1 MGCSRLTSI
10 PIPNSIREIGS
21 SAFKGCSSL
30 TGIKIPNSV
39 HDIGLFVFDS
49 CSSLVSIAIQPGNPK
64 YDSRNNC
71 NAIIEKYNN
80 KLVQGCKNT
89 IIPTSV
95 TSIGEYAFHDCIG
108 LTKIKIPSSITRIY
122 NDAFEGCSNL
132 ASIEIPF
139 SVTDIS
145 YSAFFN
151 CSNLSSISVHPGN
164 QKYDSRNNC
173 NAIIETATNTLIIV
187 CNNTIIPNSV
197 TSIDFNPFNYCNNLA
212 KIIVQPGNPK
222 YDSRDNCNAIIE
234 TATNTLI
241 VGCKNTIIPNSVTSI
256 GKHAFDDCNSLTSIT
271 IPNSVTKIGD
281 CAFYNCSS
289 LASITIPNSVTSIG
303 NSAFKGC
310 SSLTSITIPNS
321 VTVIGNQAFYDCSS
335 LTSITMPSS
344 IYSRPTSEDGD
355 RFFENW
361 SSFSLDTII
370 INSNGLQSNFNRH
383 TIKKPPILIIENSVT
398 YIRRR
403 NITFSDCIHLT
414 SITIPNSV
422 TSIGDYAFWDCIRL
436 TSITIPNSVT
446 SIGKH
451 AFENCKDLDTI
462 TINSNSVCKKFW
474 ISIGN
479 VANPRVLIIGD
490 SVTSIGQSAFENCS
504 SLASITIPN
513 SVTSIGD
520 WAFSDCSSLTSIT
533 IPSSVTEIK
542 AYAFSDCS
550 SLTSITI
557 PSSVTDIEGTAFW
570 GCPIKT
576 IYLNRTHCPDWI
588 RTIVNS
594 KVEKLFVPK
603 GSSASYKKEL
613 GQFNI
618 DIQEYEF

>member
-1 MGCSRLTSI
+1 MKTKSIFAIILIALFSSIGGGVLRAYNFSYTYQGKTLYYTVTTANKVTVSPKSESHLGYVSGRVVIPSRVTYDDITYSVTSISNNAFNGCDSLTSILIPTSVIWIGDSAFMGCSRLTSI
-10 PIPNSIREIGS
+10 PIPNSIWYIGS

-39 HDIGLFVFDS
+39 TKIGLFVFDS
-49 CSSLVSIAIQPGNPK
+49 CSSLVSIAIQPGGR

-71 NAIIEKYNN
+71 NAIIEKYKN

-108 LTKIKIPSSITRIY
+108 LTKIKIPSSITKIY
-122 NDAFEGCSNL
+122 KGAFEGCSNL

-173 NAIIETATNTLIIV
+173 NAIIETATNTLIVV
-187 CNNTIIPNSV
+187 CKNTIIPNSV
-197 TSIDFNPFNYCNNLA
+197 TSIGYSVSLNPFKYCNNLA
-212 KIIVQPGNPK
+212 KIIVQPGNPE

-256 GKHAFDDCNSLTSIT
+256 GSE
-271 IPNSVTKIGD
+271 
-281 CAFYNCSS
+281 AFY
-289 LASITIPNSVTSIG
+289 
-303 NSAFKGC
+303 GC

-321 VTVIGNQAFYDCSS
+321 VTEIDGQAFYGCNS

-344 IYSRPTSEDGD
+344 INNWPTSADGVGD

-361 SSFSLDTII
+361 SSFNLDTII
-370 INSNGLQSNFNRH
+370 INSNGLQNNFNRH

-398 YIRRR
+398 SIGYLTFYGCS
-403 NITFSDCIHLT
+403 ITSIT

-422 TSIGDYAFWDCIRL
+422 TSIGDR
-436 TSITIPNSVT
+436 
-446 SIGKH
+446 
-451 AFENCKDLDTI
+451 AFENC
-462 TINSNSVCKKFW
+462 
-474 ISIGN
+474 
-479 VANPRVLIIGD
+479 
-490 SVTSIGQSAFENCS
+490 TS
-504 SLASITIPN
+504 LTSITIPN

-520 WAFSDCSSLTSIT
+520 WAFKNCSSLTSIT
-533 IPSSVTEIK
+533 IPNSVTFIG
-542 AYAFSDCS
+542 YRAFY
-550 SLTSITI
+550 
-557 PSSVTDIEGTAFW
+557 

-576 IYLNRTHCPDWI
+576 IYLNQTSCPDWI
-588 RTIVNS
+588 RNIVNS
-594 KVEKLFVPK
+594 DVEKLFVPK

>member
-39 HDIGLFVFDS
+39 TEIGFFVFDS
-49 CSSLVSIAIQPGNPK
+49 CSSLVSIAIQPGGR

-95 TSIGEYAFHDCIG
+95 TSIGEYAFHNCIG

-122 NDAFEGCSNL
+122 SDAFEGCSNL

-173 NAIIETATNTLIIV
+173 NAIIETATNTLII
-187 CNNTIIPNSV
+187 
-197 TSIDFNPFNYCNNLA
+197 
-212 KIIVQPGNPK
+212 
-222 YDSRDNCNAIIE
+222 
-234 TATNTLI
+234 
-241 VGCKNTIIPNSVTSI
+241 GCKNTIIPNSVTSI
-256 GKHAFDDCNSLTSIT
+256 G
-271 IPNSVTKIGD
+271 
-281 CAFYNCSS
+281 
-289 LASITIPNSVTSIG
+289 
-303 NSAFKGC
+303 
-310 SSLTSITIPNS
+310 
-321 VTVIGNQAFYDCSS
+321 
-335 LTSITMPSS
+335 
-344 IYSRPTSEDGD
+344 
-355 RFFENW
+355 
-361 SSFSLDTII
+361 
-370 INSNGLQSNFNRH
+370 
-383 TIKKPPILIIENSVT
+383 
-398 YIRRR
+398 
-403 NITFSDCIHLT
+403 
-414 SITIPNSV
+414 
-422 TSIGDYAFWDCIRL
+422 
-436 TSITIPNSVT
+436 
-446 SIGKH
+446 
-451 AFENCKDLDTI
+451 
-462 TINSNSVCKKFW
+462 
-474 ISIGN
+474 
-479 VANPRVLIIGD
+479 
-490 SVTSIGQSAFENCS
+490 QSAFE
-504 SLASITIPN
+504 
-513 SVTSIGD
+513 
-520 WAFSDCSSLTSIT
+520 DCNSLTSIT
-533 IPSSVTEIK
+533 IPSSVTN
-542 AYAFSDCS
+542 
-550 SLTSITI
+550 
-557 PSSVTDIEGTAFW
+557 IEGTAFW

>member
-10 PIPNSIREIGS
+10 PIPNSIWKIGS

-49 CSSLVSIAIQPGNPK
+49 CSSLVSIAVQPGNPK

-71 NAIIEKYNN
+71 NAIIKKYNN

-95 TSIGEYAFHDCIG
+95 TSIGEYAFHNCIG
-108 LTKIKIPSSITRIY
+108 LTKIKIPSSITKIY
-122 NDAFEGCSNL
+122 KGAFEGCSNL

-173 NAIIETATNTLIIV
+173 NAIIETATNTLIIG
-187 CNNTIIPNSV
+187 CKNTIIPNSV
-197 TSIDFNPFNYCNNLA
+197 TSIGDCAFDNCNSLTSIIIPNSVTSFGHSGSPNPFEYCNNLA

-241 VGCKNTIIPNSVTSI
+241 VGCKNTIIPNSVT
-256 GKHAFDDCNSLTSIT
+256 
-271 IPNSVTKIGD
+271 KIGD
-281 CAFYNCSS
+281 CAFN
-289 LASITIPNSVTSIG
+289 
-303 NSAFKGC
+303 
-310 SSLTSITIPNS
+310 
-321 VTVIGNQAFYDCSS
+321 
-335 LTSITMPSS
+335 
-344 IYSRPTSEDGD
+344 
-355 RFFENW
+355 
-361 SSFSLDTII
+361 
-370 INSNGLQSNFNRH
+370 
-383 TIKKPPILIIENSVT
+383 
-398 YIRRR
+398 
-403 NITFSDCIHLT
+403 
-414 SITIPNSV
+414 
-422 TSIGDYAFWDCIRL
+422 
-436 TSITIPNSVT
+436 
-446 SIGKH
+446 
-451 AFENCKDLDTI
+451 
-462 TINSNSVCKKFW
+462 
-474 ISIGN
+474 
-479 VANPRVLIIGD
+479 
-490 SVTSIGQSAFENCS
+490 NCS

-520 WAFSDCSSLTSIT
+520 WAFGGCNSLTSITIPNSVTSIKWCTFSDCSSLTSIT

-557 PSSVTDIEGTAFW
+557 PSSVTYIEGTAFW
-570 GCPIKT
+570 NCPIKT
-576 IYLNRTHCPDWI
+576 IYLNQTHCPHYLLISI
-588 RTIVNS
+588 RDIVIS
-594 KVEKLFVPK
+594 RDVEKLFVPK
-603 GSSASYKKEL
+603 GSSDYYNMIL
-613 GQFNI
+613 GDLNI
-618 DIQEYEF
+618 IIQEYEF

>member
-10 PIPNSIREIGS
+10 PIPNSIWYIGS

-39 HDIGLFVFDS
+39 TKIGLFVFDS
-49 CSSLVSIAIQPGNPK
+49 CSSLVSIAIQPGGR

-71 NAIIEKYNN
+71 NAIIEKYKN

-108 LTKIKIPSSITRIY
+108 LTKIKIPSSITKIY
-122 NDAFEGCSNL
+122 KGAFEGCSNL

-173 NAIIETATNTLIIV
+173 NAIIETATNTLIVV
-187 CNNTIIPNSV
+187 CKNTIIPNSV
-197 TSIDFNPFNYCNNLA
+197 TSIGYSVSLNPFKYCNNLA
-212 KIIVQPGNPK
+212 KIIVQPGNPE

-256 GKHAFDDCNSLTSIT
+256 GSE
-271 IPNSVTKIGD
+271 
-281 CAFYNCSS
+281 AFY
-289 LASITIPNSVTSIG
+289 
-303 NSAFKGC
+303 GC

-321 VTVIGNQAFYDCSS
+321 VTSIGSGAFYGCSSLTSITIPNSVTSIGSGAFINCSSLTSMTMPNSVTSIGDWTFGGCSSLTSITIPNSVTKIDFRAFYGCSSLTSITIPNSVTEIDGQAFYGCNS

-344 IYSRPTSEDGD
+344 INNWPTSADGVGD

-361 SSFSLDTII
+361 SSFNLDTI
-370 INSNGLQSNFNRH
+370 INSNGLQNNFNRH

-398 YIRRR
+398 SIGYL
-403 NITFSDCIHLT
+403 TFYGCSIT

-422 TSIGDYAFWDCIRL
+422 TSIGDR
-436 TSITIPNSVT
+436 
-446 SIGKH
+446 
-451 AFENCKDLDTI
+451 AFENC
-462 TINSNSVCKKFW
+462 
-474 ISIGN
+474 
-479 VANPRVLIIGD
+479 
-490 SVTSIGQSAFENCS
+490 TS
-504 SLASITIPN
+504 LTSITIPN

-520 WAFSDCSSLTSIT
+520 WAFKNCSSLTSIT
-533 IPSSVTEIK
+533 IPNSVTFIG
-542 AYAFSDCS
+542 YRAFY
-550 SLTSITI
+550 
-557 PSSVTDIEGTAFW
+557 

-576 IYLNRTHCPDWI
+576 IYLNQTSCPDWI
-588 RTIVNS
+588 RNIVNS
-594 KVEKLFVPK
+594 DVEKLFVPK